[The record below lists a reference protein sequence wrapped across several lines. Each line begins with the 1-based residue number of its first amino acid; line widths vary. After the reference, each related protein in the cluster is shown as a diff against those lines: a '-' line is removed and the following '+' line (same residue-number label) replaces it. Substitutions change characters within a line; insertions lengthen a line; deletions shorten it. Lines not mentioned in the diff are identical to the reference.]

1 MIYGGYG
8 GEGERKRESFRRRIL
23 AIGKSDGE
31 ERGQEGGREGG
42 REGEKQEA
50 NSRNPRRREG
60 RRGKGRTEMTDR
72 TKKAINRGHLLP
84 RSITK
89 SARAAVEARRE
100 RGRMS
105 E

>member
-1 MIYGGYG
+1 VIYGGYG

-50 NSRNPRRREG
+50 NSRNPRRRER
-60 RRGKGRTEMTDR
+60 RRGKGTVMQSRSPRKEKGGEEQEGFRRVFITTR
-72 TKKAINRGHLLP
+72 RQSTKLR
-84 RSITK
+84 
-89 SARAAVEARRE
+89 
-100 RGRMS
+100 
-105 E
+105 